1 MSSMCTRRICSWGL
15 LVALGAT
22 AACQSSSGSKAGGGA
37 AAGNSSATTA
47 AAVTTAV
54 GDASSGG
61 GGAVGGGAGGGGG
74 LTGVD
79 AKYCAA
85 IKVADAQ
92 DLTTATLSAAKT
104 GGPLSCAFV
113 LPGQDLG
120 GDNITVTVFQNDGGK
135 KFYDDTVKNQLPSG
149 GTPLSGVGDEAA
161 WGQPVAGESGPV
173 VAAHKGSISCVVALP
188 ADLTTITIDKTGG
201 GPIFNVTAEA
211 AASFAAKMGVLC
223 NDMFSAGT

>member
-1 MSSMCTRRICSWGL
+1 MSTTFTRRMCTVGL
-15 LVALGAT
+15 LAALGAT
-22 AACQSSSGSKAGGGA
+22 AACQSSSGSKSDGGA
-37 AAGNSSATTA
+37 AAGNTSATTA
-47 AAVTTAV
+47 AAATAAAGGV
-54 GDASSGG
+54 SSGG
-61 GGAVGGGAGGGGG
+61 GGAAGGDAGGGGV

-92 DLTTATLSAAKT
+92 ALTTATLSAAKT
-104 GGPLSCAFV
+104 GGPLSCTFL

-120 GDNITVTVFQNDGGK
+120 GDNITVTVFQGDGDK
-135 KFYDDTVKNQLPSG
+135 KFYDDTVNNQLPNG

-173 VAAHKGSISCVVALP
+173 VAAHKGSITCVAALP
-188 ADLTTITIDKTGG
+188 ADLTLITIEKTGG
-201 GPIFNVTAEA
+201 GPIFTVSADA